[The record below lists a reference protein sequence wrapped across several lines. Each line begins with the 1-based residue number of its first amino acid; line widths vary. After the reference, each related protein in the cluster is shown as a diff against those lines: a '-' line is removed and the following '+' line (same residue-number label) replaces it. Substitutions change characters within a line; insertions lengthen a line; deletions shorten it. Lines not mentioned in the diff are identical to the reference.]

1 MVYEDKHLLFGDGV
15 VEHYSM
21 SIGYVNKAM
30 SKMLLYRFATFAILL
45 QPTLPLLNTEYKKET
60 IQSMSIL
67 LWRMREYVRKVT
79 KNIEDVLEMKEG
91 KWHGPSGKLTR
102 KH

>member
-1 MVYEDKHLLFGDGV
+1 
-15 VEHYSM
+15 
-21 SIGYVNKAM
+21 
-30 SKMLLYRFATFAILL
+30 
-45 QPTLPLLNTEYKKET
+45 
-60 IQSMSIL
+60 
-67 LWRMREYVRKVT
+67 MREYVRKMT